1 MKVKDLMALPQF
13 KYMDD
18 ISVFRINPKTYRVEV
33 VTPDLEECVA
43 VGDYRR
49 VTVADCN
56 YIEKQQ
62 IFTPKI
68 KVSQEEVENMNVYD
82 IRTEWVF
89 EENYI
94 EIFVM

>member
-33 VTPDLEECVA
+33 ITPKLEECVA
-43 VGDYRR
+43 VGDYKRTKEQ
-49 VTVADCN
+49 VQV
-56 YIEKQQ
+56 
-62 IFTPKI
+62 FTPKI
-68 KVSQEEVENMNVYD
+68 KVSQEEVEDMNVYD
-82 IRTEWVF
+82 IRVEWVF

>member
-1 MKVKDLMALPQF
+1 MKVKDLMALPEF
-13 KYMDD
+13 KYMDY
-18 ISVFRINPKTYRVEV
+18 ISVFRINPKTYKPR
-33 VTPDLEECVA
+33 DIAFKRKDCVA
-43 VGDYRR
+43 IGDYNQ
-49 VTVADCN
+49 TK
-56 YIEKQQ
+56 KQVQ
-62 IFTPKI
+62 VFTPKI